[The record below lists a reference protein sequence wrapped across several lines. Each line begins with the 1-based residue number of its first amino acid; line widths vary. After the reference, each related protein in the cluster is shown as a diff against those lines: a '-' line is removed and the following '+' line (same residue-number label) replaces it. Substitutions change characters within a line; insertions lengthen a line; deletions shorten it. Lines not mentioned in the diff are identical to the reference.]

1 MAIAPD
7 RLHHASETTPAE
19 RDLHIAWL
27 LGIAPDRVRTMR
39 RVHAKFTSFAGVSA
53 ADLEAIARRIG
64 LRPKVY
70 RCWRRL
76 EEMTDAD
83 LEAEMR
89 SEQALE
95 RRSNTELRP
104 SRRRS

>member
-27 LGIAPDRVRTMR
+27 LGIAPDRVRTVR
-39 RVHAKFTSFAGVSA
+39 RVHAKFATLAEIDGVA
-53 ADLEAIARRIG
+53 LDLIARRVG

-76 EEMTDAD
+76 EEMADVD

-89 SEQALE
+89 NEQALE

-104 SRRRS
+104 SRRRP

>member
-1 MAIAPD
+1 MPVAPD
-7 RLHHASETTPAE
+7 RLQHASETTPAE

-27 LGIAPDRVRTMR
+27 LGIAPDRLRTLR
-39 RVHAKFTSFAGVSA
+39 RVHAKFADVSA
-53 ADLEAIARRIG
+53 VDLEAIARRIG

-76 EEMTDAD
+76 EAMADAD